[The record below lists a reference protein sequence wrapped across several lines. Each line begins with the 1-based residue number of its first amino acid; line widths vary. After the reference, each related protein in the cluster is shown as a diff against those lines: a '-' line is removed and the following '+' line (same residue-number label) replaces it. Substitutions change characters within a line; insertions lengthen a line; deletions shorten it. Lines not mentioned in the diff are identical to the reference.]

1 MFYIKQQRYFDALV
15 PRPVVN
21 THTLFEEYRMSRH
34 LDNLRRLCRK
44 LQLRYGEDDVL
55 VLQVRHELET
65 RERLET
71 TPRNGSTPY
80 REFIQRGASPLPVP
94 K

>member
-1 MFYIKQQRYFDALV
+1 M
-15 PRPVVN
+15 P
-21 THTLFEEYRMSRH
+21 RH

-44 LQLRYGEDDVL
+44 LQLRYGEEDAL
-55 VLQVRHELET
+55 VRQVQHELET

-80 REFIQRGASPLPVP
+80 REFIKGGLAGPTQGGSSASAMKSP
-94 K
+94 